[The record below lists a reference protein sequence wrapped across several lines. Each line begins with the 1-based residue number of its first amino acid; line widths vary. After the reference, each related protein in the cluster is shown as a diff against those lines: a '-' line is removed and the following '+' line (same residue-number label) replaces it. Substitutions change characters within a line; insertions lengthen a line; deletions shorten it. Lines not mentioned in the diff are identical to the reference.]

1 MFTNLLLLAV
11 TAPRKRAPSLK
22 PLGSWPRWLQKSLLV
37 LLLTGL
43 PAATLHAAESAHNL
57 DAPSRRDVA
66 IPFPFSFCDK
76 YTFFR
81 SAWHRP
87 MNLYVSRNAT
97 NHQVAVTRR
106 AVQRWNMLFRRNVI
120 SFRGRHAYKIASRY
134 TWRNHPKK
142 DNDAF
147 GFQAN
152 NDGASIIY
160 FLPQYAEF
168 NSNLDAGWDGI
179 ATFTTQHYV
188 VYRDPN
194 TGDTLT
200 TRQIREA
207 DIYIKGGSFNSAQPF
222 QQIALVMHEI
232 GHALGLAHI
241 PISGNIMS
249 YSEEAAIIQILRP
262 FVVTMDEYL
271 DDNTNLVGNIDNIPT
286 REWLNFL
293 NSDEALQR
301 MSYDLMTPQA
311 QDKTALMCLYDFDTW
326 GR

>member
-1 MFTNLLLLAV
+1 MRFVLVGTAPPSGRRRTCRCVAVSLCRCVAVSLCRCVAVSLCRCVAVSLCRCVAVSLCRCVAVSLCRCVQRSLRPTACQAFFHKKYIFSRSSQVITDNDTGNDTGRFLGGRSRGQEPRGFKIFKQKLHIGPLLSRWPMFTNLLLLAV

-43 PAATLHAAESAHNL
+43 PAATLHAAESARNP

-66 IPFPFSFCDK
+66 IPFPFSFCDR

-97 NHQVAVTRR
+97 NHQIAVARR
-106 AVQRWNMLFRRNVI
+106 AVQRWNMLFKRNVI

-160 FLPQYAEF
+160 FLPQYAVVRLPA
-168 NSNLDAGWDGI
+168 SMQAGM
-179 ATFTTQHYV
+179 ALLHLQH
-188 VYRDPN
+188 
-194 TGDTLT
+194 
-200 TRQIREA
+200 
-207 DIYIKGGSFNSAQPF
+207 
-222 QQIALVMHEI
+222 
-232 GHALGLAHI
+232 
-241 PISGNIMS
+241 NIM
-249 YSEEAAIIQILRP
+249 
-262 FVVTMDEYL
+262 
-271 DDNTNLVGNIDNIPT
+271 
-286 REWLNFL
+286 
-293 NSDEALQR
+293 
-301 MSYDLMTPQA
+301 
-311 QDKTALMCLYDFDTW
+311 
-326 GR
+326 